1 MHRIRRTGLEDPSAR
16 DALELLDRE
25 MPGAR
30 EAIAQADDAAI
41 IFATTHHPAGERAIG
56 CVALATVAPDAGV
69 GRVVGPVV
77 DAQMR
82 DLGVGRRLL
91 AEAEREAFGVR
102 RLRRLLSLAPRERR
116 SFLEELGWT
125 PSPTGDERP
134 ESLEFVLEVPG
145 EDATRG
151 AAREDSPPSPG
162 GPASEGLE

>member
-1 MHRIRRTGLEDPSAR
+1 MHRIRRTGLEDPSAH

-56 CVALATVAPDAGV
+56 CVALTTVEPDAGV
-69 GRVVGPVV
+69 GRIVGPVV

-116 SFLEELGWT
+116 SFLEQQGWA
-125 PSPTGDERP
+125 PASSEDERC
-134 ESLEFVLEVPG
+134 ERLEFVLELPS
-145 EDATRG
+145 EEATRRAG
-151 AAREDSPPSPG
+151 QEDSPPSSG